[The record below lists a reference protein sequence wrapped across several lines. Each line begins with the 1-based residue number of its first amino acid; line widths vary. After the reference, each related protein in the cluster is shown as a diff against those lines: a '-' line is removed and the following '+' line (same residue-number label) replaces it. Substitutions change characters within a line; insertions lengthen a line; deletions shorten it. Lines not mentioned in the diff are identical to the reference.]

1 MSCFIMNPESI
12 RKIGYTLAAILDVSE
27 FGKECTI
34 ATNAAESANLPKA
47 FHQYYSRHRGY
58 NAEGISEDL
67 YMLNLQAY
75 ASRYE
80 RSPWEPFP
88 DPISR
93 SAYSLTR
100 LPVYADHTE
109 APQEWHYHLLKLLH
123 CWLYQTEEDATI
135 EDEKRKALE
144 AFANAL
150 SCQIVQHSNEYSKF
164 RWGE

>member
-34 ATNAAESANLPKA
+34 ATNAAENANLPKA

-75 ASRYE
+75 ASCYKQSPLGTLP
-80 RSPWEPFP
+80 RSHFP
-88 DPISR
+88 QRLQP
-93 SAYSLTR
+93 AR

-123 CWLYQTEEDATI
+123 CWLYQTAEDATI
-135 EDEKRKALE
+135 KDEKWKALE